1 MLFVRLVNLFESG
14 LCGGFGFFHL
24 VLDLIDVL
32 LLLAD
37 DMSEVLVNLVDLVH
51 SLVDLSDFILAFL
64 HDFLLKLILL
74 DQDLLLLEGCSRRVI
89 VGAGRSLVLRSGAI
103 HLLVLFH
110 LFLDLGFRVCDICLD
125 LFKVAFQ
132 FEKCL
137 FVRTRLRLTI
147 DALALSHDLFL
158 EASLE
163 LSQDVRLGLV
173 LLFEF
178 RPVSTAI
185 VREK

>member
-1 MLFVRLVNLFESG
+1 MLFVRLVDLFESG
-14 LCGGFGFFHL
+14 LGSSFGFFHL

-37 DMSEVLVNLVDLVH
+37 NVGKVLVDLVHLVH
-51 SLVDLSDFILAFL
+51 SLVDLSDFVLTFL
-64 HDFLLKLILL
+64 HDFLLELVSLN
-74 DQDLLLLEGCSRRVI
+74 QDLLLLEGCSRGI
-89 VGAGRSLVLRSGAI
+89 VAVAGCSLVLQSGAVQ
-103 HLLVLFH
+103 LLVLLH
-110 LFLDLGFRVCDICLD
+110 LFLDLGFGVCDARLD

-137 FVRTRLRLTI
+137 FMRTRLRLIFDT
-147 DALALSHDLFL
+147 LPLSHDLFL
-158 EASLE
+158 EARFE

-173 LLFEF
+173 LLFKF
-178 RPVSTAI
+178 QPVPSTI